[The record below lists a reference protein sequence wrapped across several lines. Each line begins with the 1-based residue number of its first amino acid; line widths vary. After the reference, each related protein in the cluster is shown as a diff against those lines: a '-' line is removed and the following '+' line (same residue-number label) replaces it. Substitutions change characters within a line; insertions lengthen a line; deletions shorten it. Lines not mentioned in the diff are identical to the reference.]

1 MTAAPIPLLQ
11 RAGFEIDLICP
22 GRVDFDTQVISL
34 IAPIGDSLVQTAAH
48 QVQMQHYD
56 VVILGGDDCI
66 AEILD
71 SDLADEIK
79 LKLLPVQH
87 TENFTHLY
95 SKCGLSNILQA
106 SIVLTPV
113 FAICNRPDELITA
126 ADQVGYPL
134 FIKVDRSGGG
144 DDVYECQSAQELIH
158 KAVNLPY
165 PLLLQK
171 KIAGKTV
178 DLTSFYQ
185 HGKLVSF
192 SYALF
197 HKSIRGKFG
206 PSSVR
211 RYTQIG
217 ALRAPIYQ
225 ELNALGHILGA
236 NGFANVTC
244 IECASTGKRYYIE
257 ADMRPNVWVDY
268 GKYVGNDAA
277 AYFKNYFEAGKVMSK
292 PPKVNSLFPISRL
305 VPFVARLSI
314 GEIIVNRY
322 SAWEFFDSP
331 QKMFEHIA
339 GRVRA
344 GAYAYLLKSKN
355 RTLPYYYRAIDCI
368 APCLRRAAYAKLPYQ
383 MDLGLRLFCSQHLKP
398 IVPKSLWRSCAQIY
412 KRILLRE
419 EQQ

>member
-1 MTAAPIPLLQ
+1 MTAAPIPLLK

-22 GRVDFDTQVISL
+22 GHIDFDAQSISL
-34 IAPIGDSLVQTAAH
+34 IAPIEDSLVQTAAH
-48 QVQMQHYD
+48 QVQKQHYD

-87 TENFTHLY
+87 AENLIHLY
-95 SKCGLSNILQA
+95 SKCGLSKILQG
-106 SIVLTPV
+106 SVVPTPA

-126 ADQVGYPL
+126 ADQIGYPL
-134 FIKVDRSGGG
+134 FMKVDRSGGG
-144 DDVYECQSAQELIH
+144 DDVYECQSAQELTR
-158 KAVNLPY
+158 KVVNLPY

-171 KIAGKTV
+171 KIVGKTV

-185 HGKLVSF
+185 HGKLVFF

-197 HKSIRGKFG
+197 HKSIRGEFG

-217 ALRAPIYQ
+217 ALPAQIYQ
-225 ELNALGHILGA
+225 ELNALGQILGA

-244 IECASTGKRYYIE
+244 IECASTGKRYFIE

-277 AYFKNYFEAGKVMSK
+277 TYFKDYFEAGKVMSK
-292 PPKVNSLFPISRL
+292 PPKINSHFPISRL
-305 VPFVARLSI
+305 VPFVARLSF
-314 GEIIVNRY
+314 GEILFNRY

-344 GAYAYLLKSKN
+344 GAYAYLLKSKDCV
-355 RTLPYYYRAIDCI
+355 LPYCYRAIDCI
-368 APCLRRAAYAKLPYQ
+368 TPWLSKATYAKLPYQ
-383 MDLGLRLFCSQHLKP
+383 IDLGLRLFCSQHLKP
-398 IVPKSLWRSCAQIY
+398 LVPKSFWRSCAQIY
-412 KRILLRE
+412 QRILRRE

>member
-1 MTAAPIPLLQ
+1 
-11 RAGFEIDLICP
+11 
-22 GRVDFDTQVISL
+22 
-34 IAPIGDSLVQTAAH
+34 
-48 QVQMQHYD
+48 MQDYD

-71 SDLADEIK
+71 SDLTDEIK
-79 LKLLPVQH
+79 LKLLPVQA
-87 TENFTHLY
+87 TENFIHLY
-95 SKCGLSNILQA
+95 SKCGLSKVLQG
-106 SIVLTPV
+106 SSVPTPA
-113 FAICNRPDELITA
+113 FAICNGPDELITA

-134 FIKVDRSGGG
+134 FMKVDRSGGG
-144 DDVYECQSAQELIH
+144 DDVYECQSAQELMH
-158 KAVNLPY
+158 KALNLPY

-185 HGKLVSF
+185 NGKLVSF

-217 ALRAPIYQ
+217 ALPAQICK
-225 ELNALGHILGA
+225 ELNALGQILGA

-277 AYFKNYFEAGKVMSK
+277 AYFKDYFEDGMVMSEL
-292 PPKVNSLFPISRL
+292 PKVNSQLPISRL

-314 GEIIVNRY
+314 GEILFNRY

-331 QKMFEHIA
+331 QKMFDHIA

-355 RTLPYYYRAIDCI
+355 RALPYYYRVIDCI
-368 APCLRRAAYAKLPYQ
+368 TPWLSKATYAKLAYQ

-398 IVPKSLWRSCAQIY
+398 LVPKSMWRSCAHIY
-412 KRILLRE
+412 QRILRKKE
-419 EQQ
+419 